1 MRGLAKGWIV
11 LVGIW
16 LVGCQVVQTGPSY
29 DVSSA
34 RQIEKELEDSLEA
47 RGDDH
52 SAQTPESIS
61 DALLPPLTVG
71 SELSDPLAERFDI
84 SVEALPAKDFF
95 IGLVKDT
102 AYNMAVHP
110 NVMGEI
116 SLELKNVTVDEVM
129 KIVRD
134 VYGFDYVKSGRLY
147 RVLPT
152 DLRTQMFKID
162 YLNVQRFGSSETQV
176 SAGQVTNADTAQSS
190 GENDL
195 DAGNQSD
202 TGGTT
207 SVIGTRVRTQTSAD
221 FWSSLASTLTMI
233 IGPGEGHKV
242 VVSPQAGLAVVRA
255 YPKQL
260 HAVQEFLDKAELSL
274 RRQVILEAK
283 ILEVQLNDGFQ
294 AGINWTAINKV
305 SDGKNVIYGTGLT
318 QGPRLVSPDGT
329 TTLSST
335 LLNLPGG
342 GDTEQLGA
350 DIGGAF
356 SAALNLKDFNGLI
369 DLLATQGTVQV
380 LSSPRVS
387 TVNNQKAV
395 IKVGTDEFFVT
406 EVSSQ
411 TTTTT
416 TSSTPTVDVELT
428 PFFSGI
434 ALDVTP
440 QISESGEI
448 ILHVHPTVSEVVDQA
463 KTVASPTGQLTLP
476 LALSTIRESDS
487 IVRARSGQVVVIGG
501 LMQNTAIDDTAKTP
515 GVGNVPL
522 FGHLFRQKQQRS
534 GKSELV
540 ILLKPIIADDAA
552 WRNAIQNSKD
562 NMTELRQALQPGWF
576 K

>member
-1 MRGLAKGWIV
+1 MPGFTKGWIV
-11 LVGIW
+11 VAAIW
-16 LVGCQVVQTGPSY
+16 LTGCQVVQTGPSL

-34 RQIEKELEDSLEA
+34 RQIEQELEESLQQESGA
-47 RGDDH
+47 T
-52 SAQTPESIS
+52 AVKPPESIS
-61 DALLPPLTVG
+61 DALLPPLAVG
-71 SELSDPLAERFDI
+71 SELEDPLAERFDI
-84 SVEALPAKDFF
+84 SVEAMPAKDFF

-110 NVMGEI
+110 DVTGEV

-134 VYGFDYVKSGRLY
+134 VYGFDYVKSGQLY
-147 RVLPT
+147 RVLAT
-152 DLRTQMFKID
+152 DVRTQMFKID

-190 GENDL
+190 AENDM
-195 DAGNQSD
+195 DAGNLSD
-202 TGGTT
+202 AGGSS

-221 FWSSLASTLTMI
+221 FWSSLTSTLTMI

-242 VVSPQAGLAVVRA
+242 VVSPQAGLVVVRA

-260 HAVQEFLDKAELSL
+260 RAVQDFLDKAELSL

-318 QGPRLVSPDGT
+318 QGPRLVTSSGG
-329 TTLSST
+329 TTLSDT
-335 LLNLPGG
+335 LLNVPGG
-342 GDTEQLGA
+342 GDSDIGA
-350 DIGGAF
+350 DIGGVF

-369 DLLATQGTVQV
+369 DLLSTQGTVQV

-448 ILHVHPTVSEVVDQA
+448 ILHVHPTVSEVVDQS

-522 FGHLFRQKQQRS
+522 FGHLFRQKLQRS
-534 GKSELV
+534 GKSELI

-552 WRNAIQNSKD
+552 WRNDIQSSKE
-562 NMTELRQALQPGWF
+562 NMSELRQALQPGWF